1 MGGLRENR
9 IKRKLQ
15 RGEIATVIEAP
26 YSADMIDFFGPFGF
40 DGMWL
45 ESEHGP
51 VDYADIS
58 DLTRACDL
66 WGMTSMIRLSLNLP
80 GVIYR
85 ALDRGVQG
93 IIMPHVNTA
102 DEARAIV
109 DAVKFAPGGHR
120 GIFMGRQ
127 SYGVD
132 DYFAK
137 ANDETL
143 IMILIEDIIAINN
156 LTEILK
162 VDHIDIYFVAPGDL
176 SQSMG
181 YMGQMD
187 HPKVQP
193 VVDKAIQQVVD
204 AGKVA
209 GSLVDDSN
217 VEASIKK
224 GLRFL
229 APDWPEWIIGGS
241 RSFLNTV
248 DTAFRKS

>member
-9 IKRKLQ
+9 IKHKLQ

-26 YSADMIDFFGPFGF
+26 YSADMIDFMGPFGF
-40 DGMWL
+40 DGVWL

-66 WGMTSMIRLSLNLP
+66 WGMTSMIRLNLNMP

-85 ALDRGVQG
+85 ALDRGAQG

-102 DEARAIV
+102 DEARAVV
-109 DAVKFAPGGHR
+109 DAVKFAPVGRR

-156 LTEILK
+156 LPEILK
-162 VDHIDIYFVAPGDL
+162 VDNIDIYFVAPGDL
-176 SQSMG
+176 SQTMG
-181 YMGQMD
+181 HRGQMD
-187 HPKVQP
+187 HPEVQV
-193 VVDKAIQQVVD
+193 VVDRAIQQIVD
-204 AGKVA
+204 ADKVA

-217 VEASIKK
+217 VEALIEK

-241 RSFLNTV
+241 RNFLNTV
-248 DTAFRKS
+248 ATASRNS